1 MAWRISMK
9 KQSGNRKAD
18 RHTSWIGPVL
28 FVAAALVAVVILIN
42 VLASVTGTTLF
53 HRDQAGEAAT
63 DLDTGA
69 MEYTQDMALD
79 AADYL
84 STYSEIPRKLGM
96 TADQTGQEDLARY
109 TGDRVELVYNQ
120 KAFRMINRGRPELN
134 ILGIGPGSTVSRL
147 EEVMAENGW
156 KSYPS
161 GNANDNVRAYT
172 LDFDDYGYIAAF
184 TTDDGDEE
192 EQTVS
197 DWCLFYYDNSISN
210 AYLERIRTML
220 GLPQTEE
227 FESCSLSN
235 PWTDS
240 GADTW
245 YAQAELITQDGTR
258 IQLLTDPVTMEI
270 SKPAIYLTK
279 ADAARLESRQKQA
292 MTEDMKGPRAES
304 DPLWLDTKGLFRM
317 KYELFGMT
325 YDEVKDL
332 FRAEVEKP
340 EKWDKW
346 GRHMTYSEVKSGN
359 KTFTILFYKGK
370 LVAAFINQKSKFVD
384 SVVYRADTILG
395 MDRKEYEDGYEW
407 NVYSGNC
414 IFRVFT
420 DDEDFRQYYQFNG
433 YNN

>member
-1 MAWRISMK
+1 MK

-18 RHTSWIGPVL
+18 RHSSWISPVL
-28 FVAAALVAVVILIN
+28 FIGSSLIAVIILIN

-53 HRDQAGEAAT
+53 HKDQAGEAAT
-63 DLDTGA
+63 DTDTGA
-69 MEYTQDMALD
+69 MEYVENMTLN

-84 STYSEIPRKLGM
+84 SNYSEIPELLHM
-96 TADQTGQEDLARY
+96 TADETRTEDLACY

-134 ILGIGPGSTVSRL
+134 ILGIGPGSPVTRL
-147 EEVMAENGW
+147 EETMAENGW
-156 KSYPS
+156 DSYPT
-161 GNANDNVRAYT
+161 GNANANVRAYT

-184 TTDDGDEE
+184 TTDDSGEGPEE
-192 EQTVS
+192 VS

-210 AYLERIRTML
+210 EYLNRIRTLL
-220 GLPQTEE
+220 GLSRTEE

-235 PWTDS
+235 PWTDNR
-240 GADTW
+240 ADTW
-245 YAQAELITQDGTR
+245 YAQAELLTQDGTR

-270 SKPAIYLTK
+270 FKPAIYLTK
-279 ADAARLESRQKQA
+279 ADAVRLESRQKQA
-292 MTEDMKGPRAES
+292 LTEDMKGPRAES
-304 DPLWLDTKGLFRM
+304 EPLWLDTKGLFRM

-346 GRHMTYSEVKSGN
+346 GKHMTYSEVKSGN
-359 KTFTILFYKGK
+359 KTFTILFYKDR

-420 DDEDFRQYYQFNG
+420 DDDDFRQYYQFNG
-433 YNN
+433 YNK